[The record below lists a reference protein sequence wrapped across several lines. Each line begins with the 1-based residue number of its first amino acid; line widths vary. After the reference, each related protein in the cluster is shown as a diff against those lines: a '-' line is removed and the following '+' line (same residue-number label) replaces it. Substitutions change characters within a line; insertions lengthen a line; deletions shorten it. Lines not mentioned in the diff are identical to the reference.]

1 MIKKIEVGHLKIGM
15 YVSQLD
21 RSWMKTPFLSH
32 KFDIK
37 TPKQLVQLKE
47 SCDFVY
53 IDTEKGIDAEDK
65 VVEQKVVAEAEVPIK
80 KRKPLSETEEKPA
93 IPGADELLR
102 SFEVRN
108 QVKVVVKSLL
118 GDVRMGQTIDTAQA
132 KESVESAINSLIND
146 QNALLCLTQLRSQ
159 DEYTVSHSINVSILS
174 LAFGR
179 HLKLSPEQL
188 GFLGLGTLLHDIGK
202 MKIPLEILNKPGKL
216 TDPEFEI
223 MKSHVILGK
232 EVMEATKDFPSEAME
247 LLLQHH
253 ERISGKGYPFGL
265 QGHQIGLFG
274 QIVSIMDVYD
284 AMTTNR
290 VYRKA
295 TPPHEAIK
303 VIYEGISKDFEKE
316 MVEHFIKTIGIFPIG
331 SQVEI
336 NHADIG
342 MIMSTNPDNTLR
354 PSVLL
359 LYDSKRQRYRPP
371 RIIDLTE
378 KDLFTNKIKWSVTK
392 VFGPIDEE
400 QLAKLCL

>member
-1 MIKKIEVGHLKIGM
+1 MIKKIVVEHLQIGM
-15 YVSQLD
+15 YVSQMD

-32 KFDIK
+32 KFEIK
-37 TPKQLVQLKE
+37 TPKQLSQLKE
-47 SCDFVY
+47 SCDFVF
-53 IDTEKGIDAEDK
+53 IDTEKGKDAEPEGPK
-65 VVEQKVVAEAEVPIK
+65 QETLAEAEGPGRRK
-80 KRKPLSETEEKPA
+80 KPLPEIKETPE
-93 IPGADELLR
+93 IPGADEIRR

-108 QVKVVVKSLL
+108 QVKTVVKSLL
-118 GDVRMGQTIDTAQA
+118 EDVRMGQTIDTTQA

-159 DEYTVSHSINVSILS
+159 DEYTVSHSINVCILS

-179 HLKLSPEQL
+179 HLKLSREQL

-253 ERISGKGYPFGL
+253 ERISGKGYPYGL
-265 QGHQIGLFG
+265 QGNQISLFG
-274 QIVSIMDVYD
+274 QIISIMDVYD

-303 VIYEGISKDFEKE
+303 MIYEGISTDFAKE
-316 MVEHFIKTIGIFPIG
+316 MVENFIKTIGIFPIG

-342 MIMSTNPDNTLR
+342 MVMSSNPENTLR
-354 PSVLL
+354 PTVLL

-371 RIIDLTE
+371 RMIDLTE
-378 KDLFTNKIKWSVTK
+378 KDLFSNKIKWSVTK
-392 VFGPIDEE
+392 VFGPIEEE